1 MASDASGNAST
12 AAAVE
17 PRHFESALSQTFPSV
32 SARDR
37 RAYAGLKKK
46 LGQAHRRVVAEAQD
60 EDDGGGGGTEGAGEK
75 PGGEDGGGVA

>member
-1 MASDASGNAST
+1 MASDAAGNAST

-60 EDDGGGGGTEGAGEK
+60 EDGSGAGAEGAEEK
-75 PGGEDGGGVA
+75 AGGEDGGGVA